1 MSRNAK
7 PADPLDVIAPAR
19 ALVPAVQKVNEARVR
34 KGFWPK
40 VTRTAARL
48 PFLRQLLQVYYCA
61 RDPDTPT
68 AAKGVML
75 AALAYFVLPV
85 DIIPDVLAGI
95 GYTDDA
101 AVLAAVISMLG
112 AHIRPRHRDE
122 AEAAIG
128 RLRAEEISR

>member
-1 MSRNAK
+1 M
-7 PADPLDVIAPAR
+7 DVIDPAR
-19 ALVPAVQKVNEARVR
+19 ALVPSVQKVNEARIR

-48 PFLRQLLQVYYCA
+48 PFLSQLLQVYYCA

-85 DIIPDVLAGI
+85 DLIPDVLAGI

-101 AVLAAVISMLG
+101 AVLAAVISVLG
-112 AHIRPRHRDE
+112 AHIRPRHHDQ
-122 AEAAIG
+122 AHAVIDP
-128 RLRAEEISR
+128 LRAEEISR